1 MNSLFESLRIALI
14 GLTSNKVRAA
24 LTMLGIIIGVAAVI
38 ALVSVGQGFSAYVT
52 DQFEGLGTNVLFI
65 LPDQE
70 ARDSGEPLTT
80 GDAVALTDSLAL
92 PGVQDVA
99 PEYRRAALVSYG
111 GQEVST
117 TVSGVT
123 PEFQAIRNYDV
134 VVGRF
139 IDRQEVEHRGRVAV
153 LGYTVAQEFFPGD
166 SYPLGEIIRLNDI
179 PFEVIAVLDEKGST
193 GPMDNDDFI
202 FIPLTTAQTRL
213 FTGDTV
219 RGDYVISNINVQVRS
234 EEEMASTTTDITNVL
249 RLRHHIEPDEASDF
263 TIVNQADLLDTAS
276 SITGVLTAFLGAI
289 AAISLLVG
297 GIGIMNI
304 MLVSVTER
312 TREIGL
318 RKAIG
323 AGRNDILWQFL
334 VEAMTLS
341 LIGGLVGMT
350 LGIVSSQL
358 IGPALNLQVTVSA
371 GTIMLAAG
379 FSAAVG
385 LFFGIY
391 PALRAASLHPIDALR
406 YE

>member
-1 MNSLFESLRIALI
+1 VNSLLESLRIALI

-38 ALVSVGQGFSAYVT
+38 ALVSIGQGFSAYVT

-80 GDAVALTDSLAL
+80 SDAYALNDLLAL
-92 PGVQDVA
+92 PDVEAVA
-99 PEYRRAALVSYG
+99 PDYRRAALVSHG

-117 TVSGVT
+117 TVSGIT
-123 PEFQAIRNYDV
+123 PEFQAIRNYEV

-139 IDRQEVEHRGRVAV
+139 IAQEEVEHRGRVAV
-153 LGYTVAQEFFPGD
+153 LGYTVAQEFFPGNA
-166 SYPLGEIIRLNDI
+166 YPIGETLRLNNI
-179 PFEVIAVLDEKGST
+179 PFEVIGVLGKKGST
-193 GPMDNDDFI
+193 GPMDNDDFV

-213 FTGDTV
+213 FTAETV
-219 RGDYVISNINVQVRS
+219 RGDYEISNINVQVRS
-234 EEEMASTTTDITNVL
+234 EEAMASTTADITNVL
-249 RLRHHIEPDEASDF
+249 RQRHHIEPDEANDF
-263 TIVNQADLLDTAS
+263 TIINQADLMNTAS
-276 SITGVLTAFLGAI
+276 SITGVLTAFLGSI

-323 AGRNDILWQFL
+323 AGRSDILWQFL
-334 VEAMTLS
+334 IEAMTLS
-341 LIGGLVGMT
+341 LMGGLVGIT
-350 LGIVSSQL
+350 LGVTSSQL
-358 IGPALNLQVTVSA
+358 IGPALNLQIAVSIS
-371 GTIMLAAG
+371 TIILAVG
-379 FSAAVG
+379 FSAGVG

-391 PALRAASLHPIDALR
+391 PAMRAAGLHPIDALR

>member
-52 DQFEGLGTNVLFI
+52 DQFEGLGTNVLFV

-80 GDAVALTDSLAL
+80 GDAAALTDLLAL

-99 PEYRRAALVSYG
+99 PEYRRATLVSYS

-123 PEFQAIRNYDV
+123 PEFQTIRNYDV

-139 IDRQEVEHRGRVAV
+139 IGRHEVEHRGRVAV
-153 LGYTVAQEFFPGD
+153 LGYAVAQEFFPEN
-166 SYPLGEIIRLNDI
+166 SYPLGEIIRLNDV
-179 PFEVIAVLDEKGST
+179 PFEVIGVMDEKGST
-193 GPMDNDDFI
+193 GPMDNDDFV
-202 FIPLTTAQTRL
+202 FVPLTTAQTRL
-213 FTGDTV
+213 FPGDTL
-219 RGDYVISNINVQVRS
+219 RGNYVISNMTVQVRS
-234 EEEMASTTTDITNVL
+234 EAEMASTTTDISNVL
-249 RLRHHIEPDEASDF
+249 RSRHHIEPDEANDF
-263 TIVNQADLLDTAS
+263 TVINQADLLDTAS

-341 LIGGLVGMT
+341 LIGGLIGMT

-358 IGPALNLQVTVSA
+358 IGPALNLQVTVSP
-371 GTIMLAAG
+371 GTIVLAAG
-379 FSAAVG
+379 FSAVVG

>member
-1 MNSLFESLRIALI
+1 MNSLFESLRIALT

-38 ALVSVGQGFSAYVT
+38 ALVSIGQGFSTYVT
-52 DQFEGLGTNVLFI
+52 GQFEGLGTNVLFI

-70 ARDSGEPLTT
+70 ARDNGEPLTT
-80 GDAVALTDSLAL
+80 GDATALLDSLAL
-92 PGVQDVA
+92 PGVKAMA
-99 PEYRRAALVSYG
+99 PDYRRAALVSYG

-117 TVSGVT
+117 TISGVT
-123 PEFQAIRNYDV
+123 PEFQTIRNYELTI
-134 VVGRF
+134 GRF
-139 IDRQEVEHRGRVAV
+139 IDQQEVEHRGRVAV
-153 LGYTVAQEFFPGD
+153 LGYSVAQEFFPGD
-166 SYPLGEIIRLNDI
+166 SYPIGEIIRLNDV
-179 PFEVIAVLDEKGST
+179 PFEIIGVLDEKGST
-193 GPMDNDDFI
+193 GPMDNDDFV

-213 FTGDTV
+213 FSADTV

-234 EEEMASTTTDITNVL
+234 EEEMASTTADITGVL
-249 RLRHHIEPDEASDF
+249 RQRHRIEPDEANDF
-263 TIVNQADLLDTAS
+263 TIINQADLLDTAS
-276 SITGVLTAFLGAI
+276 SITGVLTAFLGSI

-323 AGRNDILWQFL
+323 AGRSDILWQFL
-334 VEAMTLS
+334 IEAMTLS
-341 LIGGLVGMT
+341 LIGGLVGIA
-350 LGIVSSQL
+350 LGITSSQL
-358 IGPALNLQVTVSA
+358 IGPALNLEITVSV
-371 GTIMLAAG
+371 GTILLAAG

-391 PALRAASLHPIDALR
+391 PAMRAASLHPIDALR

>member
-1 MNSLFESLRIALI
+1 
-14 GLTSNKVRAA
+14 
-24 LTMLGIIIGVAAVI
+24 
-38 ALVSVGQGFSAYVT
+38 
-52 DQFEGLGTNVLFI
+52 
-65 LPDQE
+65 
-70 ARDSGEPLTT
+70 
-80 GDAVALTDSLAL
+80 
-92 PGVQDVA
+92 
-99 PEYRRAALVSYG
+99 
-111 GQEVST
+111 
-117 TVSGVT
+117 
-123 PEFQAIRNYDV
+123 
-134 VVGRF
+134 
-139 IDRQEVEHRGRVAV
+139 
-153 LGYTVAQEFFPGD
+153 
-166 SYPLGEIIRLNDI
+166 
-179 PFEVIAVLDEKGST
+179 
-193 GPMDNDDFI
+193 
-202 FIPLTTAQTRL
+202 
-213 FTGDTV
+213 
-219 RGDYVISNINVQVRS
+219 
-234 EEEMASTTTDITNVL
+234 
-249 RLRHHIEPDEASDF
+249 
-263 TIVNQADLLDTAS
+263 LLDTAS

-334 VEAMTLS
+334 VEAITLS